1 MADLY
6 YAARILVI
14 QVGKT
19 LKTNTSLEFDF
30 FEFLNSD

>member
-19 LKTNTSLEFDF
+19 LKTNISLE
-30 FEFLNSD
+30 SDITTVAFT